1 MSLLSFIRGFLM
13 AMADSVP
20 GVSGGTIAFIL
31 GFYDRFISSL
41 NALSSKGDPAERKE
55 ALSFLLKLGV
65 GWVPGM
71 ILSVIFLASL
81 FEKNIYPVSSLF
93 TGFILMA
100 IPLILR
106 EEKEVLKGRYP
117 YLVFTLLGAAL
128 VFFLS
133 YFNPSSGEGMK
144 LAWSSLNP
152 GLVLYIFISAMAGI
166 SAMVLPGISGS
177 TILLIFGVYA
187 GIIGAIKNVM
197 TLQFEYLPILIIFS
211 IGMLVGIKTTIKGI
225 RYALNNHRAQAIY
238 MILGLMLG
246 SFYAIF
252 MGPATLEVPQ
262 PPMSWETFNIWTFL
276 LGAGLILALDR
287 LRASMEKKQKQ

>member
-144 LAWSSLNP
+144 LAWGSLNP

-225 RYALNNHRAQAIY
+225 RYALKNHRAQAIY

>member
-41 NALSSKGDPAERKE
+41 NALSSKGDPAVRKE
-55 ALSFLLKLGV
+55 ALSFILKLGV

-71 ILSVIFLASL
+71 IISVIFLASL
-81 FEKNIYPVSSLF
+81 FEKNIYAVSSLF
-93 TGFILMA
+93 IGFILMA

-117 YLVFTLLGAAL
+117 YLIFTLLGAAL

-152 GLVLYIFISAMAGI
+152 GLVLYVFISAMAGI

-177 TILLIFGVYA
+177 TILLIFGVYT
-187 GIIGAIKNVM
+187 GIIGAIKNIM
-197 TLQFEYLPILIIFS
+197 TLQFEYLPILIIFTL
-211 IGMLVGIKTTIKGI
+211 GMLVGIKTTIKGI
-225 RYALNNHRAQAIY
+225 RYALKNHRAQAIY
-238 MILGLMLG
+238 MVLGLMLG

-252 MGPATLEVPQ
+252 MGPSTLEVPK
-262 PPMSWETFNIWTFL
+262 PPMAIETFNVWTFL
-276 LGAGLILALDR
+276 LGAGLILGLDR
-287 LRASMEKKQKQ
+287 LRAAMEKKQR